1 MNTVKILSL
10 VLIMAANLCLVYGS
24 YIYPRDARDARQGR
38 LDLSLRDAQTV
49 SKDDPMNYGQPYTGS
64 CPSLAVKPL
73 TVKPQSKTIRIHYED
88 DRANYGENHGNLI

>member
-10 VLIMAANLCLVYGS
+10 VLIMAANLCLVYG
-24 YIYPRDARDARQGR
+24 IYTYPKDARDARQGR

-49 SKDDPMNYGQPYTGS
+49 RKDDPMNYGQTYTGS
-64 CPSLAVKPL
+64 CPSLAIEPL

-88 DRANYGENHGNLI
+88 DRAHYGENHGNII